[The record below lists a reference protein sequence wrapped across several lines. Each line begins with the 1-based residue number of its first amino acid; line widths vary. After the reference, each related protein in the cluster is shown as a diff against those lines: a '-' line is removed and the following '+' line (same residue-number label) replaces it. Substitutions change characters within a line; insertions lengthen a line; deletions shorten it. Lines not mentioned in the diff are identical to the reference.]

1 MFYDIISVQRTKGV
15 LLMATK
21 KQLNEKLRYQ
31 FMTYVLDALDAKD
44 YEVLQTNSNQYAIPC
59 VDEEGNDEFMV
70 ITFQVPTGS
79 RDGEAYDGYSLADAY
94 AEKVKANEEK
104 AKAAAEKK
112 AAKIAKDKAMREAKA
127 KAKAEHNEAKG

>member
-31 FMTYVLDALDAKD
+31 FMTYVLDALDDKD

-94 AEKVKANEEK
+94 TAKVKANEEK

-127 KAKAEHNEAKG
+127 KAKAEHN